1 MSTKMYPEGKT
12 SYYTKWVNGVL
23 KFFKRS
29 NATEFASFDGNV
41 GLAYEAGKTYTARVR
56 ATAAEIKAGKDLVAA
71 IPGYKTRIIDATMI
85 AYGGAAT
92 TATSV
97 DLLGTRGGSAV
108 RPMVTGVAALTQS
121 AKVSI
126 GEAPAA
132 GATAILADGASFTAL
147 DANTALRV
155 TQQSGGSDLAGCTGV
170 DVCVVYELIRA

>member
-1 MSTKMYPEGKT
+1 MNPEGKT
-12 SYYTKWVNGVL
+12 TYYTKWVNGIL

-29 NATEFASFDGNV
+29 NATEFASFDGNA
-41 GLAYEAGKTYTARVR
+41 GLAYEAGKLYTSRVR
-56 ATAAEIKAGKDLVAA
+56 ATAAEIKAGKNVVAA
-71 IPGYKTRIIDATMI
+71 VTGYKIRIIDAYMI

-97 DLLGTRGGSAV
+97 DLLGTQGGSAV
-108 RPMVTGVAALTQS
+108 RPMVTAVAALTQS

-132 GATAILADGASFTAL
+132 GSTTILADGASFTAL
-147 DANTALRV
+147 DASTALQV
-155 TQQSGGSDLAGCTGV
+155 KQQSGGSDLAGCTGV